1 MNVRKTVLKSF
12 LVPLVSVLALSV
24 SACGEDKASQDA
36 QAQAVPHSIK
46 VGVVP
51 GPYREM
57 LDLYLKPVVQK
68 KGHDLKFVEFT
79 DWVQPDSALASGDI
93 DANVFQHQSYLNGI
107 VENQGLK
114 LSSVVNVPTLG
125 IFAFSDK
132 YKSFEEVQDG
142 ATVGIPNDPVNLAR
156 ALRVARDLKVIGL
169 DPNKDEQKASL
180 ADIKDNPNYQSE
192 YHIPV
197 NLLTETDDKFTKNS
211 KDGFS
216 EIQQNINFK
225 CATDNS
231 DLFIGNF
238 VQNEDDYECVVKIR
252 DKKYEALSNKPKNIR
267 LRLIAESTS
276 PSNPKNKYSSI
287 SK

>member
-68 KGHDLKFVEFT
+68 KGHDLEFVEFT

-132 YKSFEEVQDG
+132 YKSFDEVQDG
-142 ATVGIPNDPVNLAR
+142 ATVAIPNDPVNLAR

-180 ADIKDNPNYQSE
+180 ADIKDNPK
-192 YHIPV
+192 
-197 NLLTETDDKFTKNS
+197 NLKFTVMEAAQLPRSLDSIDLAFVPGNYAYAAKLDFTKALGAEDVKEPIKLVVAVQDS
-211 KDGFS
+211 KVDTIGKFLKEAVLDPDFAKGVDQDKVFS
-216 EIQQNINFK
+216 QF
-225 CATDNS
+225 A
-231 DLFIGNF
+231 
-238 VQNEDDYECVVKIR
+238 
-252 DKKYEALSNKPKNIR
+252 KPNWW
-267 LRLIAESTS
+267 
-276 PSNPKNKYSSI
+276 PK
-287 SK
+287 

>member
-68 KGHDLKFVEFT
+68 KGHDLEFVEFT

-132 YKSFEEVQDG
+132 YKSFDEVQDG

-180 ADIKDNPNYQSE
+180 ADIKDNPKHLKFTVMEAAQLPRSLDSIDLAFVPGNYAYAAKLDFTKALGAEDVKEPIKLVVAVQDSKVDTIGKFLKE
-192 YHIPV
+192 AVLDPDFAKGV
-197 NLLTETDDKFTKNS
+197 DQDKF
-211 KDGFS
+211 FS
-216 EIQQNINFK
+216 QF
-225 CATDNS
+225 A
-231 DLFIGNF
+231 
-238 VQNEDDYECVVKIR
+238 
-252 DKKYEALSNKPKNIR
+252 KPNWW
-267 LRLIAESTS
+267 
-276 PSNPKNKYSSI
+276 PK
-287 SK
+287 

>member
-1 MNVRKTVLKSF
+1 MNVRKTVIKSF

-68 KGHDLKFVEFT
+68 KGHDLEFVEFT

-180 ADIKDNPNYQSE
+180 ADIKDNPK
-192 YHIPV
+192 
-197 NLLTETDDKFTKNS
+197 NLKFTVMEAAQLPRSLDSIDLAFVPGNYAYAAKLDFTKALGAEDVKEPIKLVVAVQDS
-211 KDGFS
+211 KVDTIGKFLKEAVLDPDFAKGVDQDKVFS
-216 EIQQNINFK
+216 QF
-225 CATDNS
+225 A
-231 DLFIGNF
+231 
-238 VQNEDDYECVVKIR
+238 
-252 DKKYEALSNKPKNIR
+252 KPNWW
-267 LRLIAESTS
+267 
-276 PSNPKNKYSSI
+276 PK
-287 SK
+287 

>member
-68 KGHDLKFVEFT
+68 KGHDLEFVEFT

-114 LSSVVNVPTLG
+114 LSSVINVPTLG

-180 ADIKDNPNYQSE
+180 ADIKDNPK
-192 YHIPV
+192 H
-197 NLLTETDDKFTKNS
+197 LKFTVMEAAQLPRSLDSIDLAFVPGNYAYAAKLDFTKALGAEDVKEPIKLVVAVQDS
-211 KDGFS
+211 KVDTIGKFLKEAVLDPDFAKGVDQDKVFS
-216 EIQQNINFK
+216 QF
-225 CATDNS
+225 A
-231 DLFIGNF
+231 
-238 VQNEDDYECVVKIR
+238 
-252 DKKYEALSNKPKNIR
+252 KPNWW
-267 LRLIAESTS
+267 
-276 PSNPKNKYSSI
+276 PK
-287 SK
+287 

>member
-1 MNVRKTVLKSF
+1 MNVRKTVFKSF
-12 LVPLVSVLALSV
+12 LVPLVSVLALSI
-24 SACGEDKASQDA
+24 SACGEDKASADTE
-36 QAQAVPHSIK
+36 AQAVPHSIK

-68 KGHDLKFVEFT
+68 KGHDLEFVEFT

-132 YKSFEEVQDG
+132 YKSFDEVQDG

-180 ADIKDNPNYQSE
+180 ADIKE
-192 YHIPV
+192 
-197 NLLTETDDKFTKNS
+197 
-211 KDGFS
+211 
-216 EIQQNINFK
+216 
-225 CATDNS
+225 
-231 DLFIGNF
+231 
-238 VQNEDDYECVVKIR
+238 
-252 DKKYEALSNKPKNIR
+252 
-267 LRLIAESTS
+267 
-276 PSNPKNKYSSI
+276 NPKNLKFTVMEAAQLPRSLDSI
-287 SK
+287 DLAFVPGNYAYAAKLDFTKALGAEDVKEPIKLVVAVQDSKVDTIGKFLKEAVLDPDFAKGVDQDKVFSQFAKPNWWPK

>member
-1 MNVRKTVLKSF
+1 MNVRKTVFKSF
-12 LVPLVSVLALSV
+12 LVPLVSVLALSI
-24 SACGEDKASQDA
+24 SACGEDKASADTE
-36 QAQAVPHSIK
+36 AQAVPHSIK

-68 KGHDLKFVEFT
+68 KGHDLEFVEFT

-180 ADIKDNPNYQSE
+180 ADIKDNPK
-192 YHIPV
+192 
-197 NLLTETDDKFTKNS
+197 NLKFTVMEAAQLPRSLDSIDLAFVPGNYAYAAKLDFTKALGAEDVKEPTKLVVAVQDS
-211 KDGFS
+211 KVDTIGKFLKEAVLDPDFAKGVDQDKVFS
-216 EIQQNINFK
+216 QF
-225 CATDNS
+225 A
-231 DLFIGNF
+231 
-238 VQNEDDYECVVKIR
+238 
-252 DKKYEALSNKPKNIR
+252 KPNWW
-267 LRLIAESTS
+267 
-276 PSNPKNKYSSI
+276 PK
-287 SK
+287 

>member
-1 MNVRKTVLKSF
+1 MNVRKTVLKSS

-68 KGHDLKFVEFT
+68 KGHDLEFVEFT

-93 DANVFQHQSYLNGI
+93 DANVFQHKSYLNGI

-132 YKSFEEVQDG
+132 YKSFDEVQDG

-180 ADIKDNPNYQSE
+180 ADIKDNPK
-192 YHIPV
+192 H
-197 NLLTETDDKFTKNS
+197 LKFTVMEAAQLPRSLDSIDLAFVPGNYAYAAKLDFTKALGAEDVKEPIKLVVAVQDS
-211 KDGFS
+211 KVDTIGKFLKEAVLDPDFAKGVDQDKVFS
-216 EIQQNINFK
+216 QF
-225 CATDNS
+225 A
-231 DLFIGNF
+231 
-238 VQNEDDYECVVKIR
+238 
-252 DKKYEALSNKPKNIR
+252 KPNWW
-267 LRLIAESTS
+267 
-276 PSNPKNKYSSI
+276 PK
-287 SK
+287 

>member
-1 MNVRKTVLKSF
+1 MNVRKTVFKSF
-12 LVPLVSVLALSV
+12 LVPLVSVLALSI

-68 KGHDLKFVEFT
+68 KGHDLEFVEFT

-132 YKSFEEVQDG
+132 YKSFDEVQDG

-180 ADIKDNPNYQSE
+180 ADIKDNPK
-192 YHIPV
+192 H
-197 NLLTETDDKFTKNS
+197 LKFTVMEAAQLPRSLDSIDLAFVPGNYAYAAKLDFTKALGAEDVKEPIKLVVAVQDS
-211 KDGFS
+211 KVDTIGKFLKEAVLDPDFAKGVDQDKVFS
-216 EIQQNINFK
+216 QF
-225 CATDNS
+225 A
-231 DLFIGNF
+231 
-238 VQNEDDYECVVKIR
+238 
-252 DKKYEALSNKPKNIR
+252 KPNWW
-267 LRLIAESTS
+267 
-276 PSNPKNKYSSI
+276 PK
-287 SK
+287 

>member
-1 MNVRKTVLKSF
+1 MNVRKTVFKSF
-12 LVPLVSVLALSV
+12 LVPLVSVLALSI
-24 SACGEDKASQDA
+24 SACGEDKASADTE
-36 QAQAVPHSIK
+36 AQAVPHSIK

-68 KGHDLKFVEFT
+68 KGHDLEFVEFT

-132 YKSFEEVQDG
+132 YKSFDEVQDG

-180 ADIKDNPNYQSE
+180 ADIKDNPK
-192 YHIPV
+192 H
-197 NLLTETDDKFTKNS
+197 LKFTVMEAAQLPRSLDSIDLAFVPGNYAYAAKLDFTKALGAEDVKEPIKLVVAVQDS
-211 KDGFS
+211 KVDTIGKFLKEAVLDPDFAKGVDQDKVFS
-216 EIQQNINFK
+216 QF
-225 CATDNS
+225 A
-231 DLFIGNF
+231 
-238 VQNEDDYECVVKIR
+238 
-252 DKKYEALSNKPKNIR
+252 KPNWW
-267 LRLIAESTS
+267 
-276 PSNPKNKYSSI
+276 PK
-287 SK
+287 

>member
-68 KGHDLKFVEFT
+68 KGHDLEFVEFT

-132 YKSFEEVQDG
+132 YKSFDEVQDG

-180 ADIKDNPNYQSE
+180 ADIKDNPK
-192 YHIPV
+192 
-197 NLLTETDDKFTKNS
+197 NLKFTVMEAAPLPRSLDSIDLAFVPGNYAYAAKLDFTKALGAEDVKEPIKLVVAVQDS
-211 KDGFS
+211 KVDTIGKFLKEAVLDPDFAKGVDQDKVFS
-216 EIQQNINFK
+216 QF
-225 CATDNS
+225 A
-231 DLFIGNF
+231 
-238 VQNEDDYECVVKIR
+238 
-252 DKKYEALSNKPKNIR
+252 KPNWW
-267 LRLIAESTS
+267 
-276 PSNPKNKYSSI
+276 PK
-287 SK
+287 

>member
-68 KGHDLKFVEFT
+68 KGHDLEFVEFT

-93 DANVFQHQSYLNGI
+93 DANVFQHQSYLDGI

-132 YKSFEEVQDG
+132 YKSFDEVQDG

-180 ADIKDNPNYQSE
+180 ADIKDNPK
-192 YHIPV
+192 H
-197 NLLTETDDKFTKNS
+197 LKFTVMEAAQLPRSLDSIDLAFVPGNYAYAAKLDFTKALGAEDVKEPIKLVVAVQDS
-211 KDGFS
+211 KVDTIGKFLKEAVLDPDFAKGVDQDKVFS
-216 EIQQNINFK
+216 QF
-225 CATDNS
+225 A
-231 DLFIGNF
+231 
-238 VQNEDDYECVVKIR
+238 
-252 DKKYEALSNKPKNIR
+252 KPNWW
-267 LRLIAESTS
+267 
-276 PSNPKNKYSSI
+276 PK
-287 SK
+287 

>member
-68 KGHDLKFVEFT
+68 KGHDLEFVEFT

-142 ATVGIPNDPVNLAR
+142 ATAGIPNDPVNLAR

-180 ADIKDNPNYQSE
+180 ADIKDNPK
-192 YHIPV
+192 H
-197 NLLTETDDKFTKNS
+197 LKFTVMEAAQLPRSLDSIDLAFVPGNYAYAAKLDFTKALGAEDVKEPIKLVVAVQDS
-211 KDGFS
+211 KVDTIGKFLKEAVLDPDFAKGVDQDKVFS
-216 EIQQNINFK
+216 QF
-225 CATDNS
+225 A
-231 DLFIGNF
+231 
-238 VQNEDDYECVVKIR
+238 
-252 DKKYEALSNKPKNIR
+252 KPNWW
-267 LRLIAESTS
+267 
-276 PSNPKNKYSSI
+276 PK
-287 SK
+287 

>member
-132 YKSFEEVQDG
+132 YKSFDEVQDG
-142 ATVGIPNDPVNLAR
+142 ATVGIPNDPVNLTR

-180 ADIKDNPNYQSE
+180 ADIKDNPK
-192 YHIPV
+192 H
-197 NLLTETDDKFTKNS
+197 LKFTVMEAAQLPRSLDSIDLAFVPGNYAYAAKLDFTKALGAEDVKEPIKLVVAVQDS
-211 KDGFS
+211 KVDTIGKFLKEAVLDPDFAKGVDQDKVFS
-216 EIQQNINFK
+216 QF
-225 CATDNS
+225 A
-231 DLFIGNF
+231 
-238 VQNEDDYECVVKIR
+238 
-252 DKKYEALSNKPKNIR
+252 KPNWW
-267 LRLIAESTS
+267 
-276 PSNPKNKYSSI
+276 PK
-287 SK
+287 

>member
-68 KGHDLKFVEFT
+68 KGHDLEFVEFT

-132 YKSFEEVQDG
+132 YKSFDEVQDG

-180 ADIKDNPNYQSE
+180 ADIKDNPK
-192 YHIPV
+192 H
-197 NLLTETDDKFTKNS
+197 LKFTVMEAAQLPRSLDSIDLAFVPGNYAYAAKLDFTKALGAEDVKEPIKLVVAVQDS
-211 KDGFS
+211 KVDTIGKFLKEAVLDPDFAKGVDQDKVFS
-216 EIQQNINFK
+216 QF
-225 CATDNS
+225 A
-231 DLFIGNF
+231 
-238 VQNEDDYECVVKIR
+238 
-252 DKKYEALSNKPKNIR
+252 KPNWW
-267 LRLIAESTS
+267 
-276 PSNPKNKYSSI
+276 PK
-287 SK
+287 

>member
-68 KGHDLKFVEFT
+68 KGHDLEFVEFT

-132 YKSFEEVQDG
+132 YKSVEEVQDG

-180 ADIKDNPNYQSE
+180 ADIKDNPK
-192 YHIPV
+192 H
-197 NLLTETDDKFTKNS
+197 LKFTVMEAAQLPRSLDSIDLAFVPGNYAYAAKLDFTKALGAEDVKEPIKLVVAVQDS
-211 KDGFS
+211 KVDTIGKFLKEAVLDPDFAKGVDQDKVFS
-216 EIQQNINFK
+216 QF
-225 CATDNS
+225 A
-231 DLFIGNF
+231 
-238 VQNEDDYECVVKIR
+238 
-252 DKKYEALSNKPKNIR
+252 KPNWW
-267 LRLIAESTS
+267 
-276 PSNPKNKYSSI
+276 PK
-287 SK
+287 

>member
-1 MNVRKTVLKSF
+1 MNVRKTVIKSF

-68 KGHDLKFVEFT
+68 KGHDLEFVEFT

-132 YKSFEEVQDG
+132 YKSFDEVQDG

-169 DPNKDEQKASL
+169 DPNKDQQKASL
-180 ADIKDNPNYQSE
+180 ADIKDNPK
-192 YHIPV
+192 H
-197 NLLTETDDKFTKNS
+197 LKFTVMEAAQLPRSLDSIDLAFVPGNYAYAAKLDFTKALGAEDVKEPIKLVVAVQDS
-211 KDGFS
+211 KVDTIGKFLKEAVLDPDFAKGVDQDKVFS
-216 EIQQNINFK
+216 QF
-225 CATDNS
+225 A
-231 DLFIGNF
+231 
-238 VQNEDDYECVVKIR
+238 
-252 DKKYEALSNKPKNIR
+252 KPNWW
-267 LRLIAESTS
+267 
-276 PSNPKNKYSSI
+276 PK
-287 SK
+287 

>member
-12 LVPLVSVLALSV
+12 LVPLVSVMALSV

-93 DANVFQHQSYLNGI
+93 DANVFQHKSYLNGI

-125 IFAFSDK
+125 IFAFSDI

-180 ADIKDNPNYQSE
+180 ADIKDNPK
-192 YHIPV
+192 
-197 NLLTETDDKFTKNS
+197 NLKFTVMEAAQLPRSLDSIDLAFVPGNYAYAAKLDFTKALGAEDVKEPIKLVVAVQDS
-211 KDGFS
+211 KVDTIGKFLKEAVLDPDFAKGVDQDKVFS
-216 EIQQNINFK
+216 QF
-225 CATDNS
+225 A
-231 DLFIGNF
+231 
-238 VQNEDDYECVVKIR
+238 
-252 DKKYEALSNKPKNIR
+252 KPNWW
-267 LRLIAESTS
+267 
-276 PSNPKNKYSSI
+276 PK
-287 SK
+287 

>member
-68 KGHDLKFVEFT
+68 KGHDLEFVEFT

-93 DANVFQHQSYLNGI
+93 DANVFQHKSYLNGI

-132 YKSFEEVQDG
+132 YKSFDEVQDG

-180 ADIKDNPNYQSE
+180 ADIKDNPK
-192 YHIPV
+192 H
-197 NLLTETDDKFTKNS
+197 LKFTVMEAAQLPRSLDSIDLAFVPGNYAYAAKLDFTKALGAEDVKEPIKLVVAVQDS
-211 KDGFS
+211 KVDTIGKFLKEAVLDPDFAKGVDQDKVFS
-216 EIQQNINFK
+216 QF
-225 CATDNS
+225 A
-231 DLFIGNF
+231 
-238 VQNEDDYECVVKIR
+238 
-252 DKKYEALSNKPKNIR
+252 KPNWW
-267 LRLIAESTS
+267 
-276 PSNPKNKYSSI
+276 PK
-287 SK
+287 

>member
-1 MNVRKTVLKSF
+1 MNVRKTVFKSF
-12 LVPLVSVLALSV
+12 LVPLVSVLALSI
-24 SACGEDKASQDA
+24 SACGEDKASADTE
-36 QAQAVPHSIK
+36 AQAVPHSIK

-68 KGHDLKFVEFT
+68 KGHDLEFVEFT

-180 ADIKDNPNYQSE
+180 ADIKE
-192 YHIPV
+192 
-197 NLLTETDDKFTKNS
+197 
-211 KDGFS
+211 
-216 EIQQNINFK
+216 
-225 CATDNS
+225 
-231 DLFIGNF
+231 
-238 VQNEDDYECVVKIR
+238 
-252 DKKYEALSNKPKNIR
+252 
-267 LRLIAESTS
+267 
-276 PSNPKNKYSSI
+276 NPKNLKFTVMEAAQLPRSLDSI
-287 SK
+287 DLAFVPGNYAYAAKLDFTKALGAEDVKEPIKLVVAVQDSKVDTIGKFLKEAVLDPDFAKGVDQDKVFSQFAKPNWWPN

>member
-68 KGHDLKFVEFT
+68 KGHDLEFVEFT

-107 VENQGLK
+107 VETQGLK

-180 ADIKDNPNYQSE
+180 ADIKDNPK
-192 YHIPV
+192 
-197 NLLTETDDKFTKNS
+197 NLKFTVMEAAQLPRSLDSIDLAFVPGNYAYAAKLDFTKALGAEDVKEPIKLVVAVQDS
-211 KDGFS
+211 KVDTIGKFLKEAVLDPDFAKGVDQDKVFS
-216 EIQQNINFK
+216 QF
-225 CATDNS
+225 A
-231 DLFIGNF
+231 
-238 VQNEDDYECVVKIR
+238 
-252 DKKYEALSNKPKNIR
+252 KPNWW
-267 LRLIAESTS
+267 
-276 PSNPKNKYSSI
+276 PK
-287 SK
+287 

>member
-79 DWVQPDSALASGDI
+79 DCVQPDSALASGDI

-156 ALRVARDLKVIGL
+156 VLRVARDLKVIGL

-180 ADIKDNPNYQSE
+180 ADIKDNPK
-192 YHIPV
+192 
-197 NLLTETDDKFTKNS
+197 NLKFTVMEAAQLPRSLDSIDLAFVPGNYAYAAKLDFTKALGAEDVKEPIKLVVAVQDS
-211 KDGFS
+211 KVDTIGKFLKEAVLDPDFAKGVDQDKVFS
-216 EIQQNINFK
+216 QF
-225 CATDNS
+225 A
-231 DLFIGNF
+231 
-238 VQNEDDYECVVKIR
+238 
-252 DKKYEALSNKPKNIR
+252 KPNWW
-267 LRLIAESTS
+267 
-276 PSNPKNKYSSI
+276 PK
-287 SK
+287 

>member
-68 KGHDLKFVEFT
+68 KGHDLEFVEFT

-132 YKSFEEVQDG
+132 YKSFDEVQDG

-180 ADIKDNPNYQSE
+180 ADIKDNPQ
-192 YHIPV
+192 H
-197 NLLTETDDKFTKNS
+197 LKFTVMEAAQLPRSLDSIDLAFVPGNYAYAAKLDFTKALGAEDVKEPIKLVVAVQDS
-211 KDGFS
+211 KVD
-216 EIQQNINFK
+216 
-225 CATDNS
+225 T
-231 DLFIGNF
+231 
-238 VQNEDDYECVVKIR
+238 
-252 DKKYEALSNKPKNIR
+252 
-267 LRLIAESTS
+267 
-276 PSNPKNKYSSI
+276 I
-287 SK
+287 SKFLKEAVLDPDFAKGVDQDKVFSQFAKPNWWPK

>member
-12 LVPLVSVLALSV
+12 LVPLVSVMALSV

-68 KGHDLKFVEFT
+68 KGHDLEFVEFT

-180 ADIKDNPNYQSE
+180 ADIKDNPK
-192 YHIPV
+192 
-197 NLLTETDDKFTKNS
+197 NLKFTVMEAAQLPRSLDSIDLAFVPGNYAYAAKLDFTKALGAEDVKEPIKLVVAVQDS
-211 KDGFS
+211 KVDTIGKFLKEAVLDPDFAKGVDQDKVFS
-216 EIQQNINFK
+216 QF
-225 CATDNS
+225 A
-231 DLFIGNF
+231 
-238 VQNEDDYECVVKIR
+238 
-252 DKKYEALSNKPKNIR
+252 KPNWW
-267 LRLIAESTS
+267 
-276 PSNPKNKYSSI
+276 PK
-287 SK
+287 

>member
-93 DANVFQHQSYLNGI
+93 DANVFQHQSCLNGI

-180 ADIKDNPNYQSE
+180 ADIKDNPK
-192 YHIPV
+192 H
-197 NLLTETDDKFTKNS
+197 LKFTVMEAAQLPRSLDSIDLAFVPGNYAYAAKLDFTKALGAEDVKEPIKLVVAVQDS
-211 KDGFS
+211 KVDTIGKFLKEAVLDPDFAKGVDQDKVFS
-216 EIQQNINFK
+216 QF
-225 CATDNS
+225 A
-231 DLFIGNF
+231 
-238 VQNEDDYECVVKIR
+238 
-252 DKKYEALSNKPKNIR
+252 KPNWW
-267 LRLIAESTS
+267 
-276 PSNPKNKYSSI
+276 PK
-287 SK
+287 

>member
-68 KGHDLKFVEFT
+68 KGHDLEFVEFT

-132 YKSFEEVQDG
+132 YKSFDEVQDG

-180 ADIKDNPNYQSE
+180 ADIKDNPK
-192 YHIPV
+192 H
-197 NLLTETDDKFTKNS
+197 LKFTVMEAAQLPRSLDSIDLAFVPGNYAYAAKLDFTKALGAEDVKEPIKLVVAVQDS
-211 KDGFS
+211 KVDTIGKFLKETVLDPDFAKGVDQDKVFS
-216 EIQQNINFK
+216 QF
-225 CATDNS
+225 A
-231 DLFIGNF
+231 
-238 VQNEDDYECVVKIR
+238 
-252 DKKYEALSNKPKNIR
+252 KPNWW
-267 LRLIAESTS
+267 
-276 PSNPKNKYSSI
+276 PK
-287 SK
+287 

>member
-68 KGHDLKFVEFT
+68 KGHDLEFVEFT

-180 ADIKDNPNYQSE
+180 ADIKDNPK
-192 YHIPV
+192 
-197 NLLTETDDKFTKNS
+197 NLKFTVMEAAQLPRSLDSIDLAFVPGNYAYAAKLDFTKALGAEDVKEPIKLVVAVQDS
-211 KDGFS
+211 KVDTIGKFLKEAVLDPDFAKGVDQDKVFS
-216 EIQQNINFK
+216 QF
-225 CATDNS
+225 A
-231 DLFIGNF
+231 
-238 VQNEDDYECVVKIR
+238 
-252 DKKYEALSNKPKNIR
+252 KPNWW
-267 LRLIAESTS
+267 
-276 PSNPKNKYSSI
+276 PK
-287 SK
+287 

>member
-68 KGHDLKFVEFT
+68 KGHELEFVEFT

-132 YKSFEEVQDG
+132 YKSFDEVQDG

-180 ADIKDNPNYQSE
+180 ADIKDNPK
-192 YHIPV
+192 H
-197 NLLTETDDKFTKNS
+197 LKFTVMEAAQLPRSLDSIDLAFVPGNYAYAAKLDFTKALGAEDVKEPIKLVVAVQDS
-211 KDGFS
+211 KVDTIGKFLKEAVLDPDFAKGVDQDKVFS
-216 EIQQNINFK
+216 QF
-225 CATDNS
+225 A
-231 DLFIGNF
+231 
-238 VQNEDDYECVVKIR
+238 
-252 DKKYEALSNKPKNIR
+252 KPNWW
-267 LRLIAESTS
+267 
-276 PSNPKNKYSSI
+276 PK
-287 SK
+287 

>member
-68 KGHDLKFVEFT
+68 KGHDLEFVEFT

-132 YKSFEEVQDG
+132 YKFFEEVQDG

-180 ADIKDNPNYQSE
+180 ADIKDNPK
-192 YHIPV
+192 H
-197 NLLTETDDKFTKNS
+197 LKFTVMEAAQLPRSLDSIDLAFVPGNYAYAAKLDFTKALGAEDVKEPIKLVVAVQDS
-211 KDGFS
+211 KVDTIGKFLKEAVLDPDFAKGVDQDKVFS
-216 EIQQNINFK
+216 QF
-225 CATDNS
+225 A
-231 DLFIGNF
+231 
-238 VQNEDDYECVVKIR
+238 
-252 DKKYEALSNKPKNIR
+252 KPNWW
-267 LRLIAESTS
+267 
-276 PSNPKNKYSSI
+276 PK
-287 SK
+287 

>member
-68 KGHDLKFVEFT
+68 KGHDLEFVEFT

-132 YKSFEEVQDG
+132 YKSFDEVQDG

-180 ADIKDNPNYQSE
+180 ADIKDNPK
-192 YHIPV
+192 H
-197 NLLTETDDKFTKNS
+197 LKFTVMEAAQLPRSLDSIDLAFVPGNYAYAAKLDFTKALGAEDVKEPIKLVVAVQDS
-211 KDGFS
+211 KVDTIGKFLKEAVLDPDFAKGVDQDKVFS
-216 EIQQNINFK
+216 QF
-225 CATDNS
+225 A
-231 DLFIGNF
+231 
-238 VQNEDDYECVVKIR
+238 
-252 DKKYEALSNKPKNIR
+252 KPNWWPK
-267 LRLIAESTS
+267 LIL
-276 PSNPKNKYSSI
+276 P
-287 SK
+287 

>member
-68 KGHDLKFVEFT
+68 KGHDLEFVEFT

-107 VENQGLK
+107 VEKQGLK

-132 YKSFEEVQDG
+132 YKSFDEVQDG

-180 ADIKDNPNYQSE
+180 ADIKDNPK
-192 YHIPV
+192 H
-197 NLLTETDDKFTKNS
+197 LKFTVMEAAQLPRSLDSIDLAFVPGNYAYAAKLDFTKALGAEDVKEPIKLVVAVQDS
-211 KDGFS
+211 KVDTIGKFLKEAVLDPDFAKVVDQDKVFS
-216 EIQQNINFK
+216 QF
-225 CATDNS
+225 A
-231 DLFIGNF
+231 
-238 VQNEDDYECVVKIR
+238 
-252 DKKYEALSNKPKNIR
+252 KPNWW
-267 LRLIAESTS
+267 
-276 PSNPKNKYSSI
+276 PK
-287 SK
+287 

>member
-68 KGHDLKFVEFT
+68 KDHDLEFVEFT

-132 YKSFEEVQDG
+132 YKSFDEVQDG

-180 ADIKDNPNYQSE
+180 ADIKDNPK
-192 YHIPV
+192 H
-197 NLLTETDDKFTKNS
+197 LKFTVMEAAQLPRSLDSIDLAFVPGNYAYAAKLDFTKALGAEDVKEPIKLVVAVQDS
-211 KDGFS
+211 KVDTIGKFLKEAVLDPDFAKGVDQDKVFS
-216 EIQQNINFK
+216 QF
-225 CATDNS
+225 A
-231 DLFIGNF
+231 
-238 VQNEDDYECVVKIR
+238 
-252 DKKYEALSNKPKNIR
+252 KPNWW
-267 LRLIAESTS
+267 
-276 PSNPKNKYSSI
+276 PK
-287 SK
+287 

>member
-12 LVPLVSVLALSV
+12 LVPLVSVLALSI

-68 KGHDLKFVEFT
+68 KGHDLEFVEFT

-132 YKSFEEVQDG
+132 YKSFDEVQDG

-180 ADIKDNPNYQSE
+180 ADIKDNPK
-192 YHIPV
+192 H
-197 NLLTETDDKFTKNS
+197 LKFTVMEAAQLPRSLDSIDLAFVPGNYAYAAKLDFTKALGAEDVKEPIKLVVAVQDS
-211 KDGFS
+211 KVDTIGKFLKEAVLDPDFAKGVDQDKVFS
-216 EIQQNINFK
+216 QF
-225 CATDNS
+225 A
-231 DLFIGNF
+231 
-238 VQNEDDYECVVKIR
+238 
-252 DKKYEALSNKPKNIR
+252 KPNWW
-267 LRLIAESTS
+267 
-276 PSNPKNKYSSI
+276 PK
-287 SK
+287 

>member
-68 KGHDLKFVEFT
+68 KGHDLEFVEFT
-79 DWVQPDSALASGDI
+79 DWVQPDSALSLGDI

-132 YKSFEEVQDG
+132 YKSFDEVQDG

-180 ADIKDNPNYQSE
+180 ADIKDNPKHLKFTVMEAAQLPRSLDSIDLAFVPGNYAYAAKLDFTKALGAEDVKEPIKLVVAVQDSKVDT
-192 YHIPV
+192 IGKF
-197 NLLTETDDKFTKNS
+197 LTEAVLDPDFAKGVDQDKV
-211 KDGFS
+211 FS
-216 EIQQNINFK
+216 QF
-225 CATDNS
+225 A
-231 DLFIGNF
+231 
-238 VQNEDDYECVVKIR
+238 
-252 DKKYEALSNKPKNIR
+252 KPNWW
-267 LRLIAESTS
+267 
-276 PSNPKNKYSSI
+276 PK
-287 SK
+287 

>member
-57 LDLYLKPVVQK
+57 LDLYLKSVVQK
-68 KGHDLKFVEFT
+68 KGHDLEFVEFT

-132 YKSFEEVQDG
+132 YKSFDEVQDG

-180 ADIKDNPNYQSE
+180 ADIKDNPK
-192 YHIPV
+192 H
-197 NLLTETDDKFTKNS
+197 LKFTVMEAAQLPRSLDSIDLAFVPGNYAYAAKLDFTKALGAEDVKEPIKLVVAVQDS
-211 KDGFS
+211 KVDTIGKFLKEAVLDPDFAKGVDQDKVFS
-216 EIQQNINFK
+216 QF
-225 CATDNS
+225 A
-231 DLFIGNF
+231 
-238 VQNEDDYECVVKIR
+238 
-252 DKKYEALSNKPKNIR
+252 KPNWW
-267 LRLIAESTS
+267 
-276 PSNPKNKYSSI
+276 PK
-287 SK
+287 

>member
-24 SACGEDKASQDA
+24 SACGEDKASQYA

-180 ADIKDNPNYQSE
+180 ADIKDNPK
-192 YHIPV
+192 
-197 NLLTETDDKFTKNS
+197 NLKFTVMEAAQLPRSLDSIDLAFVPGNYAYAAKLDFTKALGAEDVKEPIKLVVAVQDS
-211 KDGFS
+211 KVDTIGKFLKEAVLDPDFAKGVDQDKVFS
-216 EIQQNINFK
+216 QF
-225 CATDNS
+225 A
-231 DLFIGNF
+231 
-238 VQNEDDYECVVKIR
+238 
-252 DKKYEALSNKPKNIR
+252 KPNWW
-267 LRLIAESTS
+267 
-276 PSNPKNKYSSI
+276 PK
-287 SK
+287 

>member
-68 KGHDLKFVEFT
+68 KGHDLEFVEFT
-79 DWVQPDSALASGDI
+79 DWVQPDSALESGDI

-132 YKSFEEVQDG
+132 YKSFDEVQDG

-180 ADIKDNPNYQSE
+180 ADIKDNPK
-192 YHIPV
+192 H
-197 NLLTETDDKFTKNS
+197 LKFTVMEAAQLPRSLDSIDLAFVPGNYAYAAKLDFTKALGAEDVKEPIKLVVAVQDS
-211 KDGFS
+211 KVDTIGKFLKEAVLDPDFAKGVDQDKVFS
-216 EIQQNINFK
+216 QF
-225 CATDNS
+225 A
-231 DLFIGNF
+231 
-238 VQNEDDYECVVKIR
+238 
-252 DKKYEALSNKPKNIR
+252 KPNWW
-267 LRLIAESTS
+267 
-276 PSNPKNKYSSI
+276 PK
-287 SK
+287 

>member
-114 LSSVVNVPTLG
+114 LSSVINVPTLG

-132 YKSFEEVQDG
+132 YKSFDEVQDG

-180 ADIKDNPNYQSE
+180 ADIKDNPK
-192 YHIPV
+192 H
-197 NLLTETDDKFTKNS
+197 LKFTVMEAAQLPRSLDSIDLAFVPGNYAYAAKLDFTKALGAEDVKEPIKLVVAVQDS
-211 KDGFS
+211 KVDTIGKFLKEAVLDPDFAKGVDQDKVFS
-216 EIQQNINFK
+216 QF
-225 CATDNS
+225 A
-231 DLFIGNF
+231 
-238 VQNEDDYECVVKIR
+238 
-252 DKKYEALSNKPKNIR
+252 KPNWW
-267 LRLIAESTS
+267 
-276 PSNPKNKYSSI
+276 PK
-287 SK
+287 